1 MVIISQL
8 MNDLQVFN
16 NEEFGTIRTIEIDS
30 EPWFVAKDI
39 TERLGYI
46 NSSDAIGKHVDEEDK
61 GVAKCDTLGGI
72 QNVTVINESGLY
84 SLVLSSQ
91 VPNAKKF
98 RRWITSEVIPSIRK
112 TGGYHLPQT
121 MAEALRLYADEVE
134 RSEKLALENKQLTED
149 NRRMSP
155 KEEIYDITINSEE
168 LLDLSEVAKIINCGL
183 GRNKLFEFLRRE
195 GMLRGNNEPYQEFVD
210 RGYCQVKE
218 SPFERNGSTRIGTK
232 TYFTQKGVEY
242 IIKRLRKAGVTW

>member
-1 MVIISQL
+1 MVIIAQL

-16 NEEFGTIRTIEIDS
+16 NAEFGTIRTIEIDN
-30 EPWFVAKDI
+30 EPWFVASDVCNSLEI
-39 TERLGYI
+39 TNTTDALKRL
-46 NSSDAIGKHVDEEDK
+46 DDDEK
-61 GVAKCDTLGGI
+61 SRFNLGLSGGET
-72 QNVTVINESGLY
+72 NCVNEYGLY
-84 SLVLSSQ
+84 NLVLGSRK
-91 VPNAKKF
+91 PEAKEFK
-98 RRWITSEVIPSIRK
+98 RWITHEVIPSIRK

-168 LLDLSEVAKIINCGL
+168 LLDLSEVSKIINCGL

>member
-1 MVIISQL
+1 
-8 MNDLQVFN
+8 
-16 NEEFGTIRTIEIDS
+16 
-30 EPWFVAKDI
+30 
-39 TERLGYI
+39 
-46 NSSDAIGKHVDEEDK
+46 
-61 GVAKCDTLGGI
+61 
-72 QNVTVINESGLY
+72 
-84 SLVLSSQ
+84 
-91 VPNAKKF
+91 
-98 RRWITSEVIPSIRK
+98 
-112 TGGYHLPQT
+112 